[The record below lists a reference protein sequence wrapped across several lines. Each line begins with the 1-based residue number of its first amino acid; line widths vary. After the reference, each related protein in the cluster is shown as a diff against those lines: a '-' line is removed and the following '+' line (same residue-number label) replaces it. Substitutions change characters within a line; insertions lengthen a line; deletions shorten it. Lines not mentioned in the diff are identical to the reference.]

1 MSAVWVGYGAA
12 LLVMGVLDALWL
24 GVIARDLYRREIG
37 DLMAANVRILPA
49 ALFYLGYPAGI
60 VALALQPPP
69 DSMAM
74 AAWRSAIVGLVAY
87 GTYDLT
93 NMATLRQWS
102 VTLTLADV
110 AWGVFA
116 SALAGTAA
124 FAAMQ
129 RVGHV

>member
-1 MSAVWVGYGAA
+1 MSAVGVGYGAA

-24 GVIARDLYRREIG
+24 GVIARDLYRRELG
-37 DLMAANVRILPA
+37 ELMAANVRVVPA
-49 ALFYLGYPAGI
+49 ALFYLAYPAGL
-60 VALALQPPP
+60 VALALQPQPE
-69 DSMAM
+69 SMSM
-74 AAWRSAIVGLVAY
+74 AAWRSALVGLVAY

-102 VTLTLADV
+102 VTLTLADI
-110 AWGVFA
+110 AWGAFA

>member
-12 LLVMGVLDALWL
+12 LLVMGVLDAVWL
-24 GVIARDLYRREIG
+24 GFIARDLYRRELG
-37 DLMAANVRILPA
+37 DLMAANVRVVPA
-49 ALFYLGYPAGI
+49 ALFYLGYPAGL
-60 VALALQPPP
+60 VALALQPLPE
-69 DSMAM
+69 SMSM
-74 AAWRSAIVGLVAY
+74 AAWRSALLGLVAY

-102 VTLTLADV
+102 LTLTLADI
-110 AWGVFA
+110 AWGAFA

>member
-1 MSAVWVGYGAA
+1 MSAVGVGYGAA

-24 GVIARDLYRREIG
+24 GFIARDLYRRELG
-37 DLMAANVRILPA
+37 ELMAANVRVVPA
-49 ALFYLGYPAGI
+49 ALFYLAYPAGL
-60 VALALQPPP
+60 VALALQPQPE
-69 DSMAM
+69 SMSM
-74 AAWRSAIVGLVAY
+74 AAWRSALVGLVAY

-102 VTLTLADV
+102 VTLTLADI
-110 AWGVFA
+110 AWGAFA

>member
-1 MSAVWVGYGAA
+1 MSAVGVGYGAA

-24 GVIARDLYRREIG
+24 GVIARDLYRRELG
-37 DLMAANVRILPA
+37 ELMAANVRVVPA
-49 ALFYLGYPAGI
+49 ALFYLAYPAGL
-60 VALALQPPP
+60 VALALQPQPE
-69 DSMAM
+69 SMSM
-74 AAWRSAIVGLVAY
+74 AAWRSALVGLVAY

-110 AWGVFA
+110 AWGAFA

>member
-1 MSAVWVGYGAA
+1 MSAVGYGYGAA

-24 GVIARDLYRREIG
+24 GVVARDLYRREIG
-37 DLMAANVRILPA
+37 ELMAANVRILPA
-49 ALFYLGYPAGI
+49 ALFYFGYPAGI
-60 VALALQPPP
+60 VALALQPQPE
-69 DSMAM
+69 SMAM
-74 AAWRSAIVGLVAY
+74 AAWRSALVGLVAY

-102 VTLTLADV
+102 VTLTLADI
-110 AWGVFA
+110 AWGAFA

-129 RVGHV
+129 RAS

>member
-1 MSAVWVGYGAA
+1 MSAVGVGYGAA

-24 GVIARDLYRREIG
+24 GVIARDLYRRELG
-37 DLMAANVRILPA
+37 ELMAAQVRILPA
-49 ALFYLGYPAGI
+49 ALFYLAYPAGL
-60 VALALQPPP
+60 VALALQPQPE
-69 DSMAM
+69 SMSM
-74 AAWRSAIVGLVAY
+74 AAWRSALVGLVAY

-102 VTLTLADV
+102 VTLTLADI
-110 AWGVFA
+110 AWGAFA